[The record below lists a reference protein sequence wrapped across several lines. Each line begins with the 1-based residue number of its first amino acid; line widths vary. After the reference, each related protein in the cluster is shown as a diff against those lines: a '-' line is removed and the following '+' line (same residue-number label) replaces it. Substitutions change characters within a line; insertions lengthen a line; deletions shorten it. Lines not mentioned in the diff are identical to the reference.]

1 MELWQPEDELNGIE
15 IIEQDQ
21 RAILHAKNEIERS
34 ADSMLWSGKKQYFH
48 KFMIHDYG
56 MDPLSK

>member
-34 ADSMLWSGKKQYFH
+34 ADSMLWSGKKQYFQN
-48 KFMIHDYG
+48 FMIHN
-56 MDPLSK
+56 

>member
-34 ADSMLWSGKKQYFH
+34 ADTMLCSGNVKKS
-48 KFMIHDYG
+48 IHFFG
-56 MDPLSK
+56 FF

>member
-1 MELWQPEDELNGIE
+1 MFSELMELWQPEDELNGIE

-34 ADSMLWSGKKQYFH
+34 ADSMLWSGKKQYFQ
-48 KFMIHDYG
+48 KFMIHV
-56 MDPLSK
+56 